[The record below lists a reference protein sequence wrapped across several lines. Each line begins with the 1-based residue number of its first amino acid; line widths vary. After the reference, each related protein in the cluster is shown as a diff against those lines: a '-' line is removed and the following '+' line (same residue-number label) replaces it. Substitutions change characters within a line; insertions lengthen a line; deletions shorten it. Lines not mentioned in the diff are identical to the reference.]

1 MLQSVLGVD
10 RGGISTATNQMW
22 WSPCRW
28 RCRDTIRR
36 GKESSTESNSDRKKR
51 NGTINSV
58 ESHETDNNDKH
69 ESITTV
75 GNPFEGQE
83 EEEVDGQVPNF
94 HPNSC
99 IIVLGTT
106 GRGKTTTMNLY
117 TGNTADTGDASHST
131 TKTNK
136 IYHDQVRHYLLYYLN
151 QPY

>member
-1 MLQSVLGVD
+1 MNNARKIIAKFDICLDDLQRQHD
-10 RGGISTATNQMW
+10 NKMK
-22 WSPCRW
+22 
-28 RCRDTIRR
+28 IRNVKSDV
-36 GKESSTESNSDRKKR
+36 KEIIDIDIKYKIVECS
-51 NGTINSV
+51 INNV
-58 ESHETDNNDKH
+58 ESYETANNDKH
-69 ESITTV
+69 DSITTV
-75 GNPFEGQE
+75 RNPFEGQE

-136 IYHDQVRHYLLYYLN
+136 IYHDQVRHYLQIN
-151 QPY
+151 